1 MKTVPIPGG
10 TAQLR
15 ERSELRGRD
24 ENLIKAA
31 SMAASKGVVK
41 VAGIDDTP
49 RDGETNE
56 EATARAEAEAE
67 SVDLT
72 WQESLSLLELRQA
85 VIVAVLE
92 HWTLERPLPT
102 MATIGDLPAELYNAL
117 DEAIGGEAIK
127 LGTDFSPPD
136 NPKDLWESPTVDSD
150 LCATASRDGVEDQ
163 SIPTSPDGTEST
175 PTDLSIPV

>member
-24 ENLIKAA
+24 ELLIKAA
-31 SMAASKGVVK
+31 SMAAAKAVVK

-49 RDGETNE
+49 KDGETKE
-56 EATARAEAEAE
+56 EATARAEEEAEA
-67 SVDLT
+67 VDLT

-92 HWTLERPLPT
+92 HWTLDRSLPT

-117 DEAIGGEAIK
+117 DEAIGGEAIEMGTNFVAPDSPAELK
-127 LGTDFSPPD
+127 L
-136 NPKDLWESPTVDSD
+136 SPTGDSESSD
-150 LCATASRDGVEDQ
+150 TALRDGVENQ
-163 SIPTSPDGTEST
+163 SIQSSPDGTEST
-175 PTDLSIPV
+175 ATDLSIPA

>member
-31 SMAASKGVVK
+31 SMAAAKAVAK

-49 RDGETNE
+49 KEGETKE

-67 SVDLT
+67 AVDLT

-85 VIVAVLE
+85 VMVAVLE
-92 HWTLERPLPT
+92 HWTLDKPLPT

-117 DEAIGGEAIK
+117 DEAIGGEAIQM
-127 LGTDFSPPD
+127 GTDFSPPD
-136 NPKDLWESPTVDSD
+136 DPAELKLSPTGDSESSD
-150 LCATASRDGVEDQ
+150 TASRDGVESQ
-163 SIPTSPDGTEST
+163 STQPLQDGTEST
-175 PTDLSIPV
+175 PTDLSIPA

>member
-1 MKTVPIPGG
+1 MKTVEIPGG

-31 SMAASKGVVK
+31 SMAAAKAVVK

-136 NPKDLWESPTVDSD
+136 DPGELKRSPIGDSAD
-150 LCATASRDGVEDQ
+150 SSTALRDGVENQ
-163 SIPTSPDGTEST
+163 SIPRLQDGTEST
-175 PTDLSIPV
+175 PTDLSIPA